1 MMVLNKIFI
10 TVLLTMTA
18 NSVLAA
24 DQRLKDPTKPPPN
37 SIRKAAKKR
46 VTHFKLSEIKITA
59 TDKQA
64 VINGKRV
71 RKGNRVANYR
81 VKKIAVGYVILSN
94 EKENL
99 RLNLVNSRI
108 IRKKL

>member
-1 MMVLNKIFI
+1 MLNK
-10 TVLLTMTA
+10 LLIVTILSLMIG
-18 NSVLAA
+18 SISAA
-24 DQRLKDPTKPPPN
+24 QKLNDPTKPPPN
-37 SIRKAAKKR
+37 TIRKNVKKQ

-71 RKGNRVANYR
+71 RKGNRVANYN
-81 VKKIAVGYVILSN
+81 VQKIAVGYVILSN

-99 RLNLVNSRI
+99 RINLVNSRI

>member
-1 MMVLNKIFI
+1 MTVLNKFLMII
-10 TVLLTMTA
+10 LLCFVV
-18 NSVLAA
+18 SIVSAA
-24 DQRLKDPTKPPPN
+24 EKLNDPTKPPTN
-37 SIRKAAKKR
+37 AIKKTAKKQT
-46 VTHFKLSEIKITA
+46 THFKLSEIKITA
-59 TDKQA
+59 NDKQA

-71 RKGNRVANYR
+71 RKGNQIANFKI
-81 VKKIAVGYVILSN
+81 KKIAVGYVILSN

>member
-1 MMVLNKIFI
+1 MILSF
-10 TVLLTMTA
+10 LA
-18 NSVLAA
+18 NSVFAA
-24 DQRLKDPTKPPPN
+24 DQKLNDPTKPPPN
-37 SIRKAAKKR
+37 ANRKAVKKR
-46 VTHFKLSEIKITA
+46 VTHFKLSEIKMTA

-71 RKGNRVANYR
+71 RKGNRIANYN
-81 VKKIAVGYVILSN
+81 VQKIAVGYVILSN